1 MSSTSASYRRH
12 SFCHTQTA
20 RRQLNPYPCS
30 SRPLEPERQPVYNDA
45 LIGIIE
51 SHMATAKTE
60 YQQQLRS
67 LAELMLAVSGESVTV
82 MKKHAPAQALKLKR
96 QDEWGLYLE
105 FIKILFNLTDRLS
118 ALYLP
123 IKQQPQFM
131 DNLEDAVTLQ
141 LKNTLEP
148 AFGTGAD
155 QMEIMITVGA
165 AVAESRQVY
174 ERYRFLVTED
184 SPVRDEM
191 LKSFGDRVAGT
202 MGTAGNEQVSS
213 AATLCASA
221 VIPAITAIL
230 AGNAPPATA
239 AASAAPVS
247 TDTPSAPPPPTAK
260 PHSPGPTGTEIKLV
274 SVMSTVAGEE
284 VETRWGLHPR
294 FRQDLPPEDMQQV
307 AALMNRV
314 TKILGERYASVA
326 FSDEWT
332 SWHKAGHA

>member
-1 MSSTSASYRRH
+1 
-12 SFCHTQTA
+12 
-20 RRQLNPYPCS
+20 
-30 SRPLEPERQPVYNDA
+30 
-45 LIGIIE
+45 
-51 SHMATAKTE
+51 MATAKTE

-82 MKKHAPAQALKLKR
+82 MKKNAPAQALKLKR

-141 LKNTLEP
+141 LKNVLEP
-148 AFGTGAD
+148 AFGSGAD
-155 QMEIMITVGA
+155 QVEIMLTVGT
-165 AVAESRQVY
+165 AVAESRQTY

-184 SPVRDEM
+184 NPAKDEM
-191 LKSFGDRVAGT
+191 LKTFGDRVADT
-202 MGTAGNEQVSS
+202 MGIAGNAQVSA

-221 VIPAITAIL
+221 AIPAITAIL
-230 AGNAPPATA
+230 AGDAPPVTPAATA
-239 AASAAPVS
+239 VPVS
-247 TDTPSAPPPPTAK
+247 TDATSAPPPPTAK
-260 PHSPGPTGTEIKLV
+260 PRSLGPTGTEIKLV
-274 SVMSTVAGEE
+274 SVMSTVTGEE

-307 AALMNRV
+307 ATLMNRV
-314 TKILGERYASVA
+314 AKILGERYASVA